1 MTAASEPICF
11 TKENFLQK
19 LPLVLKAVEALGNG
33 HYEIQI
39 KEHRQ
44 KRSLNANAYAWELM
58 GKLAENQGTDK
69 LEIYRHHIREVGV
82 YRQVEI
88 NEAAEETLIHSWGL
102 HGIGWIAERVDYT
115 QHEGF
120 VLMNLYYGSS
130 TYNTKQMS
138 RLIDNIVQ
146 DCEAVG
152 IPTKTPNEIAKLKAL
167 WGDAPKGTPRG
178 R

>member
-1 MTAASEPICF
+1 MKVITTISEPICF
-11 TKENFLQK
+11 TKENFLSK
-19 LPLVLKAVEALGNG
+19 LPLVLKAVEALGKG
-33 HYEIQI
+33 AYEIII

-58 GKLAENQGTDK
+58 GRLAENQGIEK
-69 LEIYRHHIREVGV
+69 EEVYRHHVRAVGV

-88 NEAAEETLIHSWGL
+88 NEEAEDTLKHSWGL
-102 HGIGWIAERVDYT
+102 NGIGWIAERVDYT

-120 VLMNLYYGSS
+120 VLVNLYYGSS

-167 WGDAPKGTPRG
+167 WGEAPKEP
-178 R
+178 

>member
-1 MTAASEPICF
+1 MFKSEPITF
-11 TKENFLQK
+11 TKGNFLGK
-19 LPLVLKAVEALGNG
+19 LPLVLKAIEALGSG
-33 HYEIQI
+33 PYEIHI

-58 GKLAENQGTDK
+58 GRLAENQGVSK
-69 LEIYRHHIREVGV
+69 EEVYRHHVRLVGV

-115 QHEGF
+115 HHKGF
-120 VLMNLYYGSS
+120 VMVNLYYGSS

-167 WGDAPKGTPRG
+167 WGEK
-178 R
+178 

>member
-1 MTAASEPICF
+1 MRAVNDCTMHEGITF
-11 TKENFLQK
+11 TKDTFLAK
-19 LPLVLKAVEALGNG
+19 LPFILKAVDALGNG
-33 HYEIQI
+33 HYEIII
-39 KEHRQ
+39 KEHRK

-58 GKLAENQGTDK
+58 SRLAESQGIEK
-69 LEIYRHHIREVGV
+69 EEVYRHHIRALGV
-82 YRQVEI
+82 FRQVEI

-102 HGIGWIAERVDYT
+102 HGTGWIAERVDYT
-115 QHEGF
+115 QRKGF
-120 VLMNLYYGSS
+120 VLVNLYYGSS

-167 WGDAPKGTPRG
+167 WGEK
-178 R
+178 